1 MSVKRDRPAFEVYP
15 MWKFIRDTYGMEEAF
30 RFFGPYRGAS
40 IVPSIIDQYTVEVRM
55 PLVVSNT
62 NYVGTQFGGSLYSM
76 ADPFYMFILMF
87 NLGTDYII
95 WDKSAQ
101 IEFIKPGTGEVRA
114 KFHIPNSEIET
125 VKEIVARDRK
135 TTRFYETDILGES
148 GEVVAHVKKELYIR
162 GPRPNRATES

>member
-1 MSVKRDRPAFEVYP
+1 MSAKRGRPAFEVHP
-15 MWKFIRDTYGMEEAF
+15 MWKFLQETYSMEEAF

-40 IVPSIIDQYTVEVRM
+40 IFPSIVDEYTVEVRM

-87 NLGTDYII
+87 NLGPEFIV

-101 IEFIKPGTGEVRA
+101 IEFLKPGTGEVRA
-114 KFHIPNSEIET
+114 RFHISPEEIQA
-125 VKEIVARDRK
+125 VQDIVARDRK

-148 GEVVAHVKKELYIR
+148 GEVVARVKKELYVR
-162 GPRPNRATES
+162 GPKPGSKPR